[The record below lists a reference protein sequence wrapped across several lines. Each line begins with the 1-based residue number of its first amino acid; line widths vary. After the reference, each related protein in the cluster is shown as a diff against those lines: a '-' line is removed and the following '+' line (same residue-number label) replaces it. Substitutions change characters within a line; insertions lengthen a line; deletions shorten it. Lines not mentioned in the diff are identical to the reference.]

1 MALKLY
7 LDSGFTDE
15 ISQGAN
21 TNPDTCSGNGTT
33 GFTSK
38 RQLWLYND
46 DNEKIYQDISI
57 ITINDTSDID
67 ISYSITEDGV
77 YTDNLSLSN
86 ITECGGSNDYD
97 TFWRKVVVSSGNIQQ
112 NLITIKHRVNAK
124 EVN

>member
-46 DNEKIYQDISI
+46 DVEKTYRNII
-57 ITINDTSDID
+57 ITAINDTSDID
-67 ISYSITEDGV
+67 ITYSTTEDGL
-77 YTDNLSLSN
+77 YTDSLNLADIS
-86 ITECGGSNDYD
+86 ECGGINDNNM
-97 TFWRKVVVSSGNIQQ
+97 FWRNVVVSSGSVQQ
-112 NLITIKHRVNAK
+112 NLMTIKHRVVAM
-124 EVN
+124 EV